1 VVKDFK
7 KKDFKMKTKF
17 FFLILSFFSSCSD
30 DFEPKSYLARLEVL
44 ALKQDGPLLLTEDSD
59 LNITPVVFET
69 EKNSIEDHTW
79 TICPVSKGSRSNY
92 ECAIPSCENKIT
104 GDTLTGKI
112 DVLLGTACLSILK
125 AKNPKMFS
133 LTILYTVKS
142 KQGEE
147 RKSLLEL
154 PLSLDGNPPPPLTV
168 TAPAISEVKINNNT
182 VNQTGTIE
190 KLPLKT
196 KIPIIVTVT
205 KGKGLSKEKIPED
218 KDPLVYFYSTV
229 GKFKASTLVP
239 KSGETT
245 VEAEWFLTDY
255 GITKDKADLYI
266 IVRDETGGQTDWIKK
281 DIPLQQ

>member
-1 VVKDFK
+1 MVKDFK
-7 KKDFKMKTKF
+7 KKDFKVKTKF

-30 DFEPKSYLARLEVL
+30 DFEPRSYLARLEVL
-44 ALKQDGPLLLTEDSD
+44 ALKQNGPLLLTEDSD
-59 LNITPVVFET
+59 LDITPVVFET
-69 EKNSIEDHTW
+69 EKNSIKNKTW
-79 TICPVSKGSRSNY
+79 TLCPVSKGSRSNY
-92 ECAIPSCENKIT
+92 ECAIPVCQEEIT
-104 GDTLTGKI
+104 ADKLNGKI
-112 DVLLGTACLSILK
+112 NTLLKPACLGILK

-154 PLSLDGNPPPPLTV
+154 PLSLDSTPLPTV
-168 TAPAISEVKINNNT
+168 TAPAIFEVKINNEIAT
-182 VNQTGTIE
+182 DDKAISPLT
-190 KLPLKT
+190 LKT

-205 KGKGLSKEKIPED
+205 KGKGLSKENTLED

-245 VEAEWFLTDY
+245 VETEWSLTDY

-281 DIPLQQ
+281 EIPLQ

>member
-1 VVKDFK
+1 MVKDFK
-7 KKDFKMKTKF
+7 KKDFKVKTKF

-30 DFEPKSYLARLEVL
+30 DFEPRSYLARLEVL
-44 ALKQDGPLLLTEDSD
+44 ALKQNGPLLLKEDSN

-69 EKNSIEDHTW
+69 EENSIKNNTW
-79 TICPVSKGSRSNY
+79 TLCPVSKGSRSNY
-92 ECAIPSCENKIT
+92 ECAIPVCQKEIT
-104 GDTLTGKI
+104 ADKLNGKI
-112 DVLLGTACLSILK
+112 NTLLEPACLGILK

-154 PLSLDGNPPPPLTV
+154 PLSLDSNPLPTV
-168 TAPAISEVKINNNT
+168 TAPTISEVKINNEIAT
-182 VNQTGTIE
+182 DDKAISPLT
-190 KLPLKT
+190 LKT

-205 KGKGLSKEKIPED
+205 KGKGLSKENTLED

-245 VEAEWFLTDY
+245 VEAEWSLTDY

-266 IVRDETGGQTDWIKK
+266 IVRDETGGQTEWIKK
-281 DIPLQQ
+281 EIPLQ